1 MRSTR
6 RCHVV
11 VASAASLL
19 AAPLSTVLLVLTAC
33 ASSRYQLETPKVVAG
48 QDLAPYAIHEECV
61 ALVAGERVA
70 YRFTSS
76 APVAFN
82 VHFHDSNAIVMPITR
97 DQVMEDSDDFTADRK
112 QTYCLMWE
120 AGAEGAL
127 IDYRVGKMRPAQ

>member
-6 RCHVV
+6 NASRWSP
-11 VASAASLL
+11 ASA
-19 AAPLSTVLLVLTAC
+19 
-33 ASSRYQLETPKVVAG
+33 SR
-48 QDLAPYAIHEECV
+48 
-61 ALVAGERVA
+61 

-97 DQVMEDSDDFTADRK
+97 DQVTEDSDDFTADRK

-127 IDYRVGKMRPAQ
+127 IDYRARQNAPGTMSLASYSSL